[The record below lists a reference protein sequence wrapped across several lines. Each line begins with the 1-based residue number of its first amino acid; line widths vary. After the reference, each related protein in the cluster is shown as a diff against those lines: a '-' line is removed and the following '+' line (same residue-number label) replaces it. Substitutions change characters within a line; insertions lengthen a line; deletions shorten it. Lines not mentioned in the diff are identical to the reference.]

1 MYAIVE
7 TGGKQYK
14 MAVGDTHRL
23 ELLDGNE
30 GDTVEFNKVLL
41 IQGDK
46 NLRVGSPY
54 VEKATVIGEILGQ
67 GRGKKIIIF
76 KKKRRK
82 GYQRT
87 QGHRQSET
95 RVKIQEIKAG
105 S

>member
-1 MYAIVE
+1 VYAIVE
-7 TGGKQYK
+7 SGGKQYK
-14 MAVGDTHRL
+14 MAVGETHRL
-23 ELLDGNE
+23 ERLDGNE
-30 GDTVEFNKVLL
+30 GDTIEFNKVLL

-46 NLRVGSPY
+46 SLRVGTPY
-54 VEKATVIGEILGQ
+54 VEEAAVIGEILDQ
-67 GRGKKIIIF
+67 NRGKKIIIF

>member
-7 TGGKQYK
+7 SGGKQYK
-14 MAVGDTHRL
+14 MAVGETHRL
-23 ELLDGNE
+23 ERLDGSE
-30 GDTVEFNKVLL
+30 GDTIEFNKILL

-46 NLRVGSPY
+46 NLRVGTPY
-54 VEKATVIGEILGQ
+54 VEKVTVIGEILGQ
-67 GRGKKIIIF
+67 NRGKKIIIF